1 MDEKKINLVIF
12 GVSSG
17 IGKYLFNEFKKL
29 KINVIGFSSKKNEH
43 KDILFYKYN
52 YTNNIKKTFIN
63 LKKKKLNTAI
73 IICNGANGKV
83 GRLEN
88 LNLNDFKKSF
98 DINFFSV
105 LEIIHTYLNSFKNV
119 KKKIIVFSGGGAFN
133 PFVKFDSY
141 ATSKAALVRLI
152 ENLAYEYKKELQ
164 INAIAPGFNFTNIHR
179 KLLKSNSKSQ
189 IGENY
194 YKFLLK
200 NRKKKHTFGNIIEFL
215 KLIFFSKTYNLS
227 GKTISINFDNW
238 NDKMFK
244 KNIKK
249 INSSDYLT
257 LRRINKKPY

>member
-1 MDEKKINLVIF
+1 MRLV
-12 GVSSG
+12 
-17 IGKYLFNEFKKL
+17 
-29 KINVIGFSSKKNEH
+29 
-43 KDILFYKYN
+43 
-52 YTNNIKKTFIN
+52 
-63 LKKKKLNTAI
+63 
-73 IICNGANGKV
+73 
-83 GRLEN
+83 
-88 LNLNDFKKSF
+88 
-98 DINFFSV
+98 
-105 LEIIHTYLNSFKNV
+105 
-119 KKKIIVFSGGGAFN
+119 
-133 PFVKFDSY
+133 
-141 ATSKAALVRLI
+141 

-179 KLLKSNSKSQ
+179 KLLKSNSKLQ

-200 NRKKKHTFGNIIEFL
+200 NQKKKHTFADIIEFL

-238 NDKMFK
+238 NDKIFK